1 VCNGIPLFVRMMF
14 ERIFFITRGFTHP
27 LHFTL
32 VKLIKLIKFLMK
44 PLNLINPFNF
54 DKINFQT

>member
-1 VCNGIPLFVRMMF
+1 MMF